1 MQQKEIR
8 NSRNISQRDLY
19 KTKITHQFP

>member
-8 NSRNISQRDLY
+8 NSRNISQRDL
-19 KTKITHQFP
+19 